1 MVIWSEFHMRQHRDD
16 DHREYQPHFRKV
28 PDISDRLTSQDRFFL
43 SDSSLRPPSDTE
55 TNSPHFVLVTL
66 HHQIHGVW
74 PHQYYRYQWT
84 SVQSKLVNQKSR
96 SRIDKSGTEIESRQS
111 RIRKSF
117 SMNDMKSFLIHEAKI
132 ERNLERTTVL
142 DSRSPVPVIVSNQDS
157 SLLKPMRSQQ
167 LLK

>member
-1 MVIWSEFHMRQHRDD
+1 MDLICSEMIPQVAKQGIAKFNDVFCEKGYFNIDQSRHILLTGKKHGLIPRIH
-16 DHREYQPHFRKV
+16 
-28 PDISDRLTSQDRFFL
+28 SDEFSCF
-43 SDSSLRPPSDTE
+43 
-55 TNSPHFVLVTL
+55 
-66 HHQIHGVW
+66 GA
-74 PHQYYRYQWT
+74 
-84 SVQSKLVNQKSR
+84 SKLAADLKVMSADHLME
-96 SRIDKSGTEIESRQS
+96 IDKSGIEIENRQS

>member
-1 MVIWSEFHMRQHRDD
+1 MTKIVCFESKK
-16 DHREYQPHFRKV
+16 HFFRIVRFGKIV
-28 PDISDRLTSQDRFFL
+28 CFSPKDRLLWLKRSSAFDPKIVCFQQDRLL
-43 SDSSLRPPSDTE
+43 S
-55 TNSPHFVLVTL
+55 TL
-66 HHQIHGVW
+66 
-74 PHQYYRYQWT
+74 PDLPK
-84 SVQSKLVNQKSR
+84 SKLVNQKSR
-96 SRIDKSGTEIESRQS
+96 SRIDKSGIEIESRQS

>member
-1 MVIWSEFHMRQHRDD
+1 MVVVAMLPYAEIPKIKLLIYF
-16 DHREYQPHFRKV
+16 PK
-28 PDISDRLTSQDRFFL
+28 
-43 SDSSLRPPSDTE
+43 
-55 TNSPHFVLVTL
+55 
-66 HHQIHGVW
+66 
-74 PHQYYRYQWT
+74 
-84 SVQSKLVNQKSR
+84 SKLVNQKSR
-96 SRIDKSGTEIESRQS
+96 SRIDKSGIEIESRQS